1 MTIDW
6 LLLMYLGGFGII
18 TIAANVIARYFVRHK
33 LPVITGL
40 LVTGILAGPFVFN
53 LIPAA
58 ALKPLSFI
66 NDIAL
71 AYIAFAASAELY
83 LREMRSRLNSIK
95 WMTASQLIVTFVLSS
110 VVVYFL
116 AGLIP
121 FMQDK
126 PPLLKGAIASL
137 FGVIFVARS
146 PASAIAIINEMRAK
160 GPFVQTAMGVTVLKD
175 FFVILLFSFT
185 LEISIAIFEGS
196 SLSFRFA
203 LVLLGELTASF
214 LLGLLLGK
222 LLTWLMRSPLALNI
236 KALLV
241 VLAGYAVFLLDKGL
255 SHYTHQAFGQHYSVE
270 PLLVCIVASF
280 MVTNYTPFRTEF
292 LRILE
297 KVSTPIYVAFF
308 VLSGAA
314 IELNL
319 LTEVAL
325 ITAILFAVRLLSLMV
340 GGLVGGKLAGDPP
353 LFNRL
358 AWMPY
363 VTQAGVGL
371 GLATVV
377 ATTFPEWGP
386 EFSTIVISVIVINQI
401 VGPPLFKWAIQKVGE
416 GHTKAEPHEFDGV
429 RDAIIFGF
437 EPQSVALAR
446 QLMENGWLVKIATLK
461 KDVDE
466 SEYPDLDI
474 RKIEHLDLDT
484 LHMLEAPKAEA
495 IVTMLSDEE
504 NYKICELVYEHIG
517 TKDLIVRLNHRQNFN
532 KFHELGALIVDPAT
546 AIVSLLDHFV
556 RSPQAAS
563 LLLGMQGDQDSMD
576 IEVLNPDMVGLR
588 LRNLRLPSDVLV
600 LSVKR
605 GGNFIITHGYTRLRK
620 GDILTM
626 VGSKESLRQ
635 VALRFEAPGR
645 P

>member
-6 LLLMYLGGFGII
+6 PLLIYLGGFGII

-66 NDIAL
+66 NDLAL

-126 PPLLKGAIASL
+126 PPLLRGAIASL

-185 LEISIAIFEGS
+185 LEISVAIFEGS
-196 SLSFRFA
+196 SLSFQFA
-203 LVLLGELTASF
+203 LVLLGELIASF

-222 LLTWLMRSPLALNI
+222 ILTWLMQSPLALNI

-241 VLAGYAVFLLDKGL
+241 VLAGYSVFLLDKGL
-255 SHYTHQAFGQHYSVE
+255 SHYTHQALGQHYSVE

-325 ITAILFAVRLLSLMV
+325 ITAILFVVRLLSLMV

-377 ATTFPEWGP
+377 AATFPEWGP
-386 EFSTIVISVIVINQI
+386 EFATIVISVIVINQI
-401 VGPPLFKWAIQKVGE
+401 VGPPLFKWSIQRVGE

-626 VGSKESLRQ
+626 VGSKESLRK

>member
-6 LLLMYLGGFGII
+6 PLLIYLGGFGII
-18 TIAANVIARYFVRHK
+18 TIAANVIASYFVRHK

-53 LIPAA
+53 LIPAV

-66 NDIAL
+66 NDLAL

-110 VVVYFL
+110 VAVYFL

-126 PPLLKGAIASL
+126 PPLLRGAIASL

-196 SLSFRFA
+196 SLSFQFA
-203 LVLLGELTASF
+203 LVLLGELIASF

-222 LLTWLMRSPLALNI
+222 ILTWLMQSPLALNV

-241 VLAGYAVFLLDKGL
+241 VLAGYSVFLFDKGL

-325 ITAILFAVRLLSLMV
+325 ITAILFVVRLLSLMV

-386 EFSTIVISVIVINQI
+386 EFATIVISVIVINQI
-401 VGPPLFKWAIQKVGE
+401 VGPPLFKWSIQRVGE

-466 SEYPDLDI
+466 NEYPDLDI

-484 LHMLEAPKAEA
+484 LHLLEAPKAEA

-626 VGSKESLRQ
+626 VGSKESLRK